1 MRLIMQEL
9 SMIALDEILKQLQ
22 EIREQ
27 LERIEKK
34 LDK

>member
-1 MRLIMQEL
+1 MQEL